1 MIQFARPEFL
11 WALPLIAIPVI
22 IHLINRLR
30 YRRVRFAA
38 TRFLMESQHRYKVR
52 VLLREWLL
60 LALRILVFAT
70 AIFLFARP
78 QVKSG
83 LWGSEL
89 FGRQVHLLLLLDDTL
104 SMQAVDAL
112 GGSENTFERAKA
124 ALRSLLQQVGAG
136 GGSFRLTLLRF
147 SQARPGQ
154 LRADLA
160 GETITPE
167 VTARVEGLVRGFF
180 PSFAAVPGPSA
191 LQRALEIAELAPEE
205 SMEIVLFSD
214 FPRNDWGS
222 SPQLA
227 TIRNRLLERKARL
240 TLVSCRESQRP
251 RNLAVVT
258 LEKTGG
264 ICAEGVPVKLRVGIG
279 NYSDRPVRDLPVLI
293 YCESQV
299 LPPVVF
305 PEIPAGQVAFQ
316 EFFLVPPR
324 SGELSVTAEIGAD
337 GLEADNQR
345 YCVLPVA
352 KAVQVLLAD
361 GDPQGIDAQYV
372 ETALAPG
379 GLVETGVVCRRVWTG
394 ALSAEDLH
402 LWDLVIL
409 MNAGR
414 LEPSVL
420 GRLERFVAGGGGLLY
435 FVGEKADPLV
445 FEEQFCRAGQ
455 GLLPV
460 TLSPPQDR
468 QATVFLGEGNLR
480 FEDHP
485 ALSALKGLTGP
496 LVSSV
501 FVRRYMPM
509 EVKEELSGER
519 TPQFFLRLSDGPPL
533 GILFTFGR
541 GKTAILG
548 TTAGP
553 RWNNWARVS
562 PSYVVTLLELVGY
575 LARTPVGLPP
585 VTIGESPRIALT
597 EGELLASVRYRLPGM
612 EVLSELPPEQLQE
625 GTIQLPAVTT
635 PGFAE
640 VEWELK
646 PGEKRVQ
653 LFAGNVDCR
662 ESDLRTASPE
672 QLRLAFAGIPIEI
685 TTAANLASYSP
696 RTETADLAVPCLGLL
711 LGVLILERALSFL
724 MVRDLS
730 FGRSHGLRETRGI
743 VRLTDRSPKVAAR

>member
-60 LALRILVFAT
+60 LALRILVFAI
-70 AIFLFARP
+70 AIVLFARP
-78 QVKSG
+78 QLDSG
-83 LWGSEL
+83 LWRSEL
-89 FGRQVHLLLLLDDTL
+89 LGRRVHLLLLLDDTL
-104 SMQAVDAL
+104 SMQAVDPL
-112 GGSENTFERAKA
+112 GGTESTFDRAKA

-136 GGSFRLTLLRF
+136 GGTFRLTLLRF
-147 SQARPGQ
+147 SQAGPGQ
-154 LRADLA
+154 LQADLA
-160 GETITPE
+160 GEMLTPQITP
-167 VTARVEGLVRGFF
+167 RVDSLVRGFS
-180 PSFAAVPGPSA
+180 PSFAAVAGPYA
-191 LQRALEIAELAPEE
+191 LERALEIAELAPEE
-205 SMEIVLFSD
+205 SVEIVLFSD
-214 FPRNDWGS
+214 FQREDWDS
-222 SPQLA
+222 SAQLA
-227 TIRNRLLERKARL
+227 PIRNRLVERKARL
-240 TLVSCRESQRP
+240 TLVCCREWEGP

-258 LEKTGG
+258 LERTGG
-264 ICAEGVPVKLRVGIG
+264 TCVEGVPVKLRVGVG

-293 YCESQV
+293 HCESQV

-337 GLEADNQR
+337 VLEADNR
-345 YCVLPVA
+345 RFCVLPVG

-361 GDPQGIDAQYV
+361 GDPQGTDAQYV

-379 GLVETGVVCRRVWTG
+379 GLAETGVVCRRVWAG

-420 GRLERFVAGGGGLLY
+420 GQLERFVAGGGGFLY
-435 FVGEKADPLV
+435 FVGEKVDPIV

-468 QATVFLGEGNLR
+468 QATLLLGEGNLR

-485 ALSALKGLTGP
+485 ALPALKGLTGP

-501 FVRRYMPM
+501 FVTRYMPV
-509 EVKEELSGER
+509 EVKEAISGEK
-519 TPQFFLRLSDGPPL
+519 TPQIFIRLADGTPL
-533 GILFTFGR
+533 GILFTFGTGR
-541 GKTAILG
+541 TGIIA

-575 LARTPVGLPP
+575 LARKPVGIPP
-585 VTIGESPRIALT
+585 VTIGESPRIALPD
-597 EGELLASVRYRLPGM
+597 GEPPGSLRYRLPGM
-612 EVLSELPPEQLQE
+612 EVLSELPPERVQE

-635 PGFAE
+635 PGFGE

-653 LFAGNVDCR
+653 IFAGNVDCR

-672 QLRLAFAGIPIEI
+672 QLRLAFAGIPIEV

-696 RTETADLAVPCLGLL
+696 RRETADLAVPCLGLL
-711 LGVLILERALSFL
+711 LGVLILERVLSFL

-730 FGRSHGLRETRGI
+730 FGRSNGLRGTRGI
-743 VRLTDRSPKVAAR
+743 VRLTDRSAKLAAR

>member
-60 LALRILVFAT
+60 LALRILVFAI
-70 AIFLFARP
+70 AIVLFARP
-78 QVKSG
+78 QLDSG
-83 LWGSEL
+83 LWRSEL
-89 FGRQVHLLLLLDDTL
+89 LGRRVHLVLLLDDTL
-104 SMQAVDAL
+104 SMQAVDPL
-112 GGSENTFERAKA
+112 GGTESTFDRAKA

-136 GGSFRLTLLRF
+136 GGTFRLTLLRF
-147 SQARPGQ
+147 SQAGPGQ
-154 LRADLA
+154 LQADLA
-160 GETITPE
+160 GEMLTPQITP
-167 VTARVEGLVRGFF
+167 RVDSLVRGFS
-180 PSFAAVPGPSA
+180 PSFAAVAGPYA
-191 LQRALEIAELAPEE
+191 LERALEIAELAPEE
-205 SMEIVLFSD
+205 SVEIVLFSD
-214 FPRNDWGS
+214 FQREDWDS
-222 SPQLA
+222 SAQLA
-227 TIRNRLLERKARL
+227 PIRNRLVERKARL
-240 TLVSCRESQRP
+240 TLVCCRESEGP

-258 LEKTGG
+258 LERTGG
-264 ICAEGVPVKLRVGIG
+264 TCVEGVPVKLRVGVG

-293 YCESQV
+293 HCESQV

-337 GLEADNQR
+337 VLEADNR
-345 YCVLPVA
+345 RFCVLPVG

-361 GDPQGIDAQYV
+361 GDPQGTDAQYV

-379 GLVETGVVCRRVWTG
+379 GLAETGVVCRRVWAG

-420 GRLERFVAGGGGLLY
+420 GQLERFVAGGGGFLY
-435 FVGEKADPLV
+435 FVGEKVDPIV

-468 QATVFLGEGNLR
+468 QATLLLGEGNLR

-485 ALSALKGLTGP
+485 ALPALKGLTGP

-501 FVRRYMPM
+501 FVTRYMPV
-509 EVKEELSGER
+509 EVKEAISGEK
-519 TPQFFLRLSDGPPL
+519 TPQIFIRLADGTPL
-533 GILFTFGR
+533 GILFTFGTGR
-541 GKTAILG
+541 TGIIA

-575 LARTPVGLPP
+575 LARKPVGIPP
-585 VTIGESPRIALT
+585 VTIGERPRIALA
-597 EGELLASVRYRLPGM
+597 EGELPASVRYRLPGM
-612 EVLSELPPEQLQE
+612 EVLSELPPERVQE

-635 PGFAE
+635 PGFGE

-653 LFAGNVDCR
+653 IFAGNVDCR
-662 ESDLRTASPE
+662 ESDLRTASSE
-672 QLRLAFAGIPIEI
+672 QLRLAFAGIPIEV
-685 TTAANLASYSP
+685 TTATNLASYSP
-696 RTETADLAVPCLGLL
+696 QTETADLAVPCLGLL

-730 FGRSHGLRETRGI
+730 FGRSNGLRGTRGI
-743 VRLTDRSPKVAAR
+743 VRLTDRSAKLAAR

>member
-1 MIQFARPEFL
+1 
-11 WALPLIAIPVI
+11 
-22 IHLINRLR
+22 
-30 YRRVRFAA
+30 
-38 TRFLMESQHRYKVR
+38 MESQHRYKVR

-78 QVKSG
+78 QLNSG

-104 SMQAVDAL
+104 SMQAIDPL
-112 GGSENTFERAKA
+112 GGTESTFDRAKD
-124 ALRSLLQQVGAG
+124 ALRSLLQQVAAG
-136 GGSFRLTLLRF
+136 EGSFRLTLLRF

-154 LRADLA
+154 LRPDLA
-160 GETITPE
+160 GEMITPE
-167 VTARVEGLVRGFF
+167 VTPRVDGLVRAFS
-180 PSFAAVPGPSA
+180 PSFAAVSA
-191 LQRALEIAELAPEE
+191 FYALERALEIAELAPEE
-205 SMEIVLFSD
+205 SVEIVLFSD
-214 FPRNDWGS
+214 FQKDDWDS
-222 SPQLA
+222 SSQLA
-227 TIRNRLLERKARL
+227 MIRNRLLERKARL
-240 TLVSCRESQRP
+240 TLVCCRESERP

-258 LEKTGG
+258 LERTGG
-264 ICAEGVPVKLRVGIG
+264 SCVEGVPVKLRVGVG

-299 LPPVVF
+299 LPPVAF

-324 SGELSVTAEIGAD
+324 SGELSITAEIGGD
-337 GLEADNQR
+337 VLEADNRR

-361 GDPQGIDAQYV
+361 GDPQGTDAQFV

-379 GLVETGVVCRRVWTG
+379 GLVETGVACRRVWAG
-394 ALSAEDLH
+394 ALSAEDFD

-420 GRLERFVAGGGGLLY
+420 AQLERFVAGGGGLLY
-435 FVGEKADPLV
+435 FVGEKVDPAI
-445 FEEQFCRAGQ
+445 FEEQFCRGGR
-455 GLLPV
+455 GLFPV

-468 QATVFLGEGNLR
+468 AATLLGEGNLR
-480 FEDHP
+480 FEAHP
-485 ALSALKGLTGP
+485 ALPALKGLTGP
-496 LVSSV
+496 LASSV
-501 FVRRYMPM
+501 FITRYMPV
-509 EVKEELSGER
+509 EGKEDISGEK
-519 TPQFFLRLSDGPPL
+519 TPQIFIRLADSSPL
-533 GILFTFGR
+533 GILFTFGT
-541 GKTAILG
+541 GKTGIIA

-575 LARTPVGLPP
+575 LARKPVGLPP
-585 VTIGESPRIALT
+585 VTIGESLPISLPEA
-597 EGELLASVRYRLPGM
+597 ELPASVRYRLPGM
-612 EVLSELPPEQLQE
+612 EVLSELPPERLQE
-625 GTIQLPAVTT
+625 GMIQLPAVTT
-635 PGFAE
+635 PGFGE
-640 VEWELK
+640 IEWELK

-653 LFAGNVDCR
+653 IFAGNVDCR
-662 ESDLRTASPE
+662 ESDLRTAPAE
-672 QLRLAFAGIPIEI
+672 QLRQVLAGIPMEV

-711 LGVLILERALSFL
+711 LGLLILERALSFL
-724 MVRDLS
+724 MVRALS
-730 FGRSHGLRETRGI
+730 SSRTNGWGGTRGI
-743 VRLTDRSPKVAAR
+743 VRLMDRPPKLAAR